1 MMRLTP
7 SLALLLLAAPAWA
20 QTPPTVAAPAASPT
34 ARPARAAGPGMA
46 PLPLPAGTRVISLD
60 QAERMLLERNLNVI
74 AAQRGVDAVRAQRL
88 VASSLPPPSVT
99 VGNNFAEFNS
109 TQSNNRIEGAR
120 FISPSNNIA
129 LGLTVLI
136 ETGGKR
142 TLRTRLAEQNIA
154 VAEAQVLDAL
164 RGQFFQLRQAF
175 IAALAARANLEVAL
189 ANRGSLDRTEA
200 LLRRQLQDGALP
212 EGDLLRF
219 QASRLP
225 FEADVTN
232 AAQNYAAAVA
242 QVAVV
247 LAMDAAAFSAPATRN
262 ATTAALPPVAL
273 DVRGRFDA
281 MPTPGATREELAEA
295 VQNRADVVAAARA
308 ATAGAANTS
317 LAEAQRWRDVTL
329 NGGWSRSRLSQDL
342 PSASQ
347 PLNATNQFT
356 FSLSVP
362 LFTNQI
368 VTGQVGTAAGQQ
380 AQLEAQA
387 RAALL
392 QGRADFATAWAA
404 YEQSRALLRLYT
416 GGALNRAE
424 LAYRSAEQAYL
435 AGGRSLLDVLD
446 ALRTLN
452 ATRVGANNARAAY
465 LTALAQLEFATGV
478 SGVAARL

>member
-1 MMRLTP
+1 
-7 SLALLLLAAPAWA
+7 
-20 QTPPTVAAPAASPT
+20 
-34 ARPARAAGPGMA
+34 MA
-46 PLPLPAGTRVISLD
+46 PLPLPAGTRTVTLD

-88 VASSLPPPSVT
+88 VASSLPPPSVSI
-99 VGNNFAEFNS
+99 GNNFAEFNS
-109 TQSNNRIEGAR
+109 TQNNRVEGAR
-120 FISPSNNIA
+120 FISPSNNISV
-129 LGLTVLI
+129 GLTALI
-136 ETGGKR
+136 ELGGKR
-142 TLRTRLAEQNIA
+142 TLRTRLAEENIG

-164 RGQFFQLRQAF
+164 RGQFFALRQAF
-175 IAALAARANLEVAL
+175 IAALGARANLEVAL

-225 FEADVTN
+225 FEADVTS

-242 QVAVV
+242 QVAVA
-247 LAMDAAAFSAPATRN
+247 LAIDAAAFTGN
-262 ATTAALPPVAL
+262 GQGALPPVAL

-281 MPTPGATREELAEA
+281 MPTPGVTRDELAEA
-295 VQNRADVVAAARA
+295 VQNRADVVAATRA
-308 ATAGAANTS
+308 AAAGAANTS

-342 PSASQ
+342 PSAPQ

-368 VTGQVGTAAGQQ
+368 VTGQIGTAAGQQ

-387 RAALL
+387 RQALL
-392 QGRADFATAWAA
+392 QGRADFATAWAG
-404 YEQSRALLRLYT
+404 YEQSRALLRIYT

-435 AGGRSLLDVLD
+435 SGGRSLLDVLD

-452 ATRVGANNARAAY
+452 ATRVAANNARAAY

-478 SGVAARL
+478 SGIAARL